1 MFSTAII
8 TGLLLGLFRVPSA
21 VAQPVNASN
30 FIVKHL
36 ASGYFPH
43 AKGDLSPFDV
53 HAQFIGYSATTQ
65 SWLTG
70 LNPAS
75 GNSDKDKA
83 KMMTEL
89 AYAKSFDDNDPDMTG
104 DLNSLLAAIAAN
116 STALHRRQTSSTIQ
130 VSASHAVQ
138 WGSCAAFFSCIS
150 GTTCIFDLAI
160 GTAPRSQCV
169 ARGGSN
175 CCISWSTYNVVAGFF
190 STTWITCNNEVA
202 EQGLST
208 ASCQGFGGEAQGGDV
223 CLSNRAKGCS

>member
-8 TGLLLGLFRVPSA
+8 TGVLLGFLQVPSV

-30 FIVKHL
+30 FIVKHI
-36 ASGYFPH
+36 ASDYFPH

-53 HAQFIGYSATTQ
+53 HAQFVGYSAMTQ
-65 SWLTG
+65 SWLAG

-83 KMMTEL
+83 KMMTEC
-89 AYAKSFDDNDPDMTG
+89 AYAKPFDDNDPDMTG
-104 DLNSLLAAIAAN
+104 DLNSLLAAIAGN
-116 STALHRRQTSSTIQ
+116 SIALQRRQASAFQ

-138 WGSCAAFFSCIS
+138 WGTCAAFFSCIS

-169 ARGGSN
+169 AQGGSN

-190 STTWITCNNEVA
+190 STTWITCNNEVT
-202 EQGLST
+202 ELST

-223 CLSNRAKGCS
+223 CLSNRAKGCT